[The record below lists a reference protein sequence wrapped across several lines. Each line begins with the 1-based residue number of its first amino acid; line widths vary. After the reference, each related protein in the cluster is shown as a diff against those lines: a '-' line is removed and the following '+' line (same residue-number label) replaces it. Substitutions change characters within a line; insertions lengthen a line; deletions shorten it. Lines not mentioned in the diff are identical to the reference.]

1 MERRT
6 ALRLAVVSGAALL
19 GGCLES
25 WPSATGPRNPPDAP
39 AGQSRQPPEQ
49 ADLVVGTF
57 DFEADDQG
65 ALRVFGTVENRGD
78 AQRTATV
85 TVTARID
92 GESVVRETSLAVEPD
107 GTAEWSVTFETAYE
121 EFASG
126 GTVSVDVE

>member
-6 ALRLAVVSGAALL
+6 ALRVAVVSGAALL
-19 GGCLES
+19 GGCLGS

-39 AGQSRQPPEQ
+39 AGQPRQPPEQ
-49 ADLVVGTF
+49 ADLAVGTF
-57 DFEADDQG
+57 DFEADDAG

-92 GESVVRETSLAVEPD
+92 GESFVRETSLSVEPD
-107 GTAEWSVTFETAYE
+107 GTAEWSATFETAYE
-121 EFASG
+121 EFERG
-126 GTVSVDVE
+126 GTVSVAVE

>member
-6 ALRLAVVSGAALL
+6 VLGGAGVSITALL
-19 GGCLES
+19 GGCLS
-25 WPSATGPRNPPDAP
+25 AFPSATGPRNPPDAP
-39 AGQSRQPPEQ
+39 ADQPRRTPEQ
-49 ADLVVGTF
+49 SDLVVGTF
-57 DFEADDQG
+57 DFEAGEEG

-92 GESVVRETSLAVEPD
+92 GEPFVRETSLTVDPGA
-107 GTAEWSVTFETAYE
+107 TAEWSVTFDLPYE

-126 GTVSVDVE
+126 GTLSVGVE